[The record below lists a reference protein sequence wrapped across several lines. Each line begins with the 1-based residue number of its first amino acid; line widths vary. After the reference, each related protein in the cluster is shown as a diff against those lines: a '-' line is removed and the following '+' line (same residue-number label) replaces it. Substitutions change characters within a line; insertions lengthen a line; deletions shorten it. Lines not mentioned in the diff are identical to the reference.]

1 MPQYISQGAAFS
13 YGLRDYMQVMTA
25 TPESELAGEVA
36 IVTGASSGI
45 GEATAEALAS
55 RGASVVLAARRAD
68 ELEAVAERIRTEGG
82 EALVVP
88 TDVTEDD
95 DIDALIAETV
105 DEFETID
112 ILVNNAGVMLL
123 EPLESADRDNLR
135 QMIEVNLLGLMNL
148 THAALPTMQ
157 AQDSGHIVNISST
170 AGRRAG
176 AKSSG
181 YNATKFGV
189 NAFTEAVRQEVTTDG
204 IRTTIIEPGAVD
216 TELQEH
222 IPDEEIKQQIEEG
235 MIESMTPLESD
246 DIARAIIYAVTQP
259 QHVNVNEVLIRPTDQ
274 QR

>member
-259 QHVNVNEVLIRPTDQ
+259 QHVNVNELLVRPTDQ

>member
-1 MPQYISQGAAFS
+1 
-13 YGLRDYMQVMTA
+13 MTA

-45 GEATAEALAS
+45 GEATAESLAS

-68 ELEAVAERIRTEGG
+68 ELEAVAERIRTDGG

-95 DIDALIAETV
+95 DIDALVAETV
-105 DEFETID
+105 DKFETID

-170 AGRRAG
+170 AGRQAG

-246 DIARAIIYAVTQP
+246 DIARAITYAVTQP

>member
-1 MPQYISQGAAFS
+1 
-13 YGLRDYMQVMTA
+13 MTA

-235 MIESMTPLESD
+235 MIESMTPLESE
-246 DIARAIIYAVTQP
+246 DIARAITYAVTQP

>member
-1 MPQYISQGAAFS
+1 
-13 YGLRDYMQVMTA
+13 MQVMTA

-45 GEATAEALAS
+45 GEATAESLAS

-68 ELEAVAERIRTEGG
+68 ELEAVAERIRTDGG

-95 DIDALIAETV
+95 DIDALVAETV

-259 QHVNVNEVLIRPTDQ
+259 QHVNVNELLVRPTDQ

>member
-1 MPQYISQGAAFS
+1 
-13 YGLRDYMQVMTA
+13 MTA

-246 DIARAIIYAVTQP
+246 DIARAITYAVTQP

>member
-1 MPQYISQGAAFS
+1 
-13 YGLRDYMQVMTA
+13 MTA
-25 TPESELAGEVA
+25 APESALAGKVA

-45 GEATAEALAS
+45 GEATAESLAA

-68 ELEAVAERIRTEGG
+68 ELEAVAEDISSEGG
-82 EALVVP
+82 ETLVVP

-95 DIDALIAETV
+95 DIDALVAETV
-105 DEFETID
+105 DEFGAID

-123 EPLESADRDNLR
+123 EQLDDADRDNLR

-148 THAALPTMQ
+148 THAVLPTMQ
-157 AQDSGHIVNISST
+157 EQDTAHIVNVSST
-170 AGRRAG
+170 AGRQAS

-189 NAFTEAVRQEVTTDG
+189 NAFTEAVRQEVTTEG

-235 MIESMTPLESD
+235 MLESMIPLESE
-246 DIARAIIYAVTQP
+246 DIARAIAYAVTQP
-259 QHVNVNEVLIRPTDQ
+259 QHVNINEMLIRPTDQ

>member
-1 MPQYISQGAAFS
+1 
-13 YGLRDYMQVMTA
+13 MTA

-45 GEATAEALAS
+45 GEATAESLAS

-68 ELEAVAERIRTEGG
+68 ELEAVAERIRTDGG

-95 DIDALIAETV
+95 DIDALVAETV

-246 DIARAIIYAVTQP
+246 DIARAITYAVTQP

>member
-1 MPQYISQGAAFS
+1 
-13 YGLRDYMQVMTA
+13 MTA

-170 AGRRAG
+170 DGRRAG

-246 DIARAIIYAVTQP
+246 DIARAITYAVTQP

>member
-1 MPQYISQGAAFS
+1 
-13 YGLRDYMQVMTA
+13 MQVMTA

-45 GEATAEALAS
+45 GEATAESLAS

-68 ELEAVAERIRTEGG
+68 ELEAVAERIRTDGG

-95 DIDALIAETV
+95 DIDALVAETV

-235 MIESMTPLESD
+235 MIESMTPLESE
-246 DIARAIIYAVTQP
+246 DIARAITYAVTQP

>member
-1 MPQYISQGAAFS
+1 
-13 YGLRDYMQVMTA
+13 MTA

-95 DIDALIAETV
+95 DIDALVAETV

-204 IRTTIIEPGAVD
+204 IRTIIIEPGAVD

-246 DIARAIIYAVTQP
+246 DIARAITYAVTQP

>member
-1 MPQYISQGAAFS
+1 
-13 YGLRDYMQVMTA
+13 MTA

-45 GEATAEALAS
+45 GEATAESLAS

-246 DIARAIIYAVTQP
+246 DIARAITYAVTQP

>member
-1 MPQYISQGAAFS
+1 
-13 YGLRDYMQVMTA
+13 MTA

-246 DIARAIIYAVTQP
+246 DIARAITYAVTQP
-259 QHVNVNEVLIRPTDQ
+259 QHVNVNELLVRPTDQ